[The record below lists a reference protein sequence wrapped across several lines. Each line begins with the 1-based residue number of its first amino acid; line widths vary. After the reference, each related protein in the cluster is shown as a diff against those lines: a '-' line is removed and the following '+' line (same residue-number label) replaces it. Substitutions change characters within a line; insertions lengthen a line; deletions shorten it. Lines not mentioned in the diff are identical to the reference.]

1 MKKTLLSITFFLMC
15 LIQFS
20 SAQSIQQL
28 GADLDG
34 LAGDELGYNV
44 SMSDGNTVAVGS
56 PFGGPASQGYVRVFD
71 WDGSN
76 WVQRGADIIGEAS
89 FDRAAFIDMPD
100 DNTIAIG
107 AVFNDGN
114 GTDAGHVRIYTWDGS
129 SWVQKGA
136 DIDGEAGG
144 GLGDRSG
151 NGVSMPDANTVAIG
165 AYLNNGTG
173 TSAGHVRIF
182 EWDGTTWV
190 QKGLDID
197 AEAADDR
204 LSVVSMPTA
213 NTVSVGAILNDGN
226 GSNAGHVRI
235 YDWDGSAWIQ
245 RGNDLDGLAA
255 GDYFGSALS
264 MPDMNTVAVGAPQNN
279 AGYVQIFTWD
289 GTVWTQK
296 GTNIVGEASND
307 GFGRSVTMP
316 SPDYIAIGAPANQGN
331 GPGAGHVRIFSWDG
345 TNWVQFGLDIDG
357 EAAGDNSGG
366 DVCMPDNETLV
377 VGANKNDDNGTDAG
391 HARIYTL
398 CQTTTGTDVQTACD
412 SYTWIDGNT
421 YTADNNTATH
431 TLTNAAGCDSTV
443 TLDLT
448 ILESTTGTD
457 VQTAC
462 DSYTWI
468 DGNTYTAD
476 NNTATHVLT
485 NAAGCD
491 STVTLDLTILNSTT
505 GTDVQTACDSYTWID
520 GNTYTADNNTAT
532 HVLTN
537 AAGCDSTVTLDLTIL
552 NSTTGTDVQ
561 TACDSYTWID
571 GNTYTAD
578 NNTATFTLTNA
589 AGCDSVVTLD
599 LTINNSTTG
608 TDVQTAC
615 DSYTWIDGNT
625 YTADNNTATHVLTN
639 AAGCDSVVTLNLTIN
654 TVDVSVT
661 NASPTLSAT
670 VSGPSYQWLDCD
682 DNYAVIPGE
691 TNQDFTA
698 TANGN
703 YAVAITQNNCTDT
716 SACQTV
722 NNVGIYTNTMNVFK
736 IYPNPTNGQLTIE
749 LSANNESEYSI
760 IDVTGRLVKSG
771 KLEGFQTSIDVS
783 HFKTQIYFIKIGE
796 QITKFVKQ

>member
-448 ILESTTGTD
+448 ILE
-457 VQTAC
+457 
-462 DSYTWI
+462 
-468 DGNTYTAD
+468 
-476 NNTATHVLT
+476 
-485 NAAGCD
+485 
-491 STVTLDLTILNSTT
+491 
-505 GTDVQTACDSYTWID
+505 
-520 GNTYTADNNTAT
+520 
-532 HVLTN
+532 
-537 AAGCDSTVTLDLTIL
+537 
-552 NSTTGTDVQ
+552 
-561 TACDSYTWID
+561 
-571 GNTYTAD
+571 
-578 NNTATFTLTNA
+578 
-589 AGCDSVVTLD
+589 
-599 LTINNSTTG
+599 
-608 TDVQTAC
+608 
-615 DSYTWIDGNT
+615 
-625 YTADNNTATHVLTN
+625 
-639 AAGCDSVVTLNLTIN
+639 
-654 TVDVSVT
+654 
-661 NASPTLSAT
+661 
-670 VSGPSYQWLDCD
+670 
-682 DNYAVIPGE
+682 
-691 TNQDFTA
+691 
-698 TANGN
+698 
-703 YAVAITQNNCTDT
+703 
-716 SACQTV
+716 
-722 NNVGIYTNTMNVFK
+722 
-736 IYPNPTNGQLTIE
+736 
-749 LSANNESEYSI
+749 
-760 IDVTGRLVKSG
+760 
-771 KLEGFQTSIDVS
+771 
-783 HFKTQIYFIKIGE
+783 
-796 QITKFVKQ
+796 